1 MENADAFQRK
11 QNLLISIKINMK
23 TKLSKFQFERLTVAE
38 TNAIKAGS
46 GTTLTQG
53 GSTSCSGT
61 DHDNGNPDSD

>member
-1 MENADAFQRK
+1 MPFKESK
-11 QNLLISIKINMK
+11 LLIISIKINMK

-46 GTTLTQG
+46 GSTLTQG